1 MLPPDRSPP
10 SRPSAVEGRNE
21 RGTEGA
27 DHVSAREAVALLGVR
42 LPTLYAYVSRGLVA
56 SIPGPKRKQRLY
68 RLADLERL
76 KARHD
81 ARAGH
86 AAVAAGALRWGEPV
100 LDSAITRI
108 DPDGAHYR
116 GVCAVGLA
124 KEDAAFEAVA
134 ELLWRGSLPQGAGRP
149 WAAPGFGAPAAE
161 LAAALSDGGSE
172 ADPLLRLAV
181 ALPALAGRD
190 PHRTQP
196 SPDAECARARVLMVR
211 LRAALAL
218 GHAARLRRA
227 LEAPSM
233 AAGVLV
239 ALGGRADAESVR
251 AINRCLVLCADHE
264 LNASTF
270 AARVA
275 ASAGCDLYAC
285 VSAALAV
292 LTGARHGGM
301 SRVVEAMVAD
311 VGSPEGARRFV
322 EERCRR
328 GELIPGFGHRLY
340 PDRDPRAEALLGF
353 ARGPLGPDSRRD
365 TLLAL
370 VDAVRTVGREP
381 PTLDVG
387 LVATTRALRLPAGSA
402 AALFAMGRIAGWIAH
417 VLEQREAGYLLRP
430 RARYIGP

>member
-1 MLPPDRSPP
+1 VSVARI
-10 SRPSAVEGRNE
+10 A
-21 RGTEGA
+21 GA

-56 SIPGPKRKQRLY
+56 SIPGPKRKERLY

-108 DPDGAHYR
+108 DRDGAHYR
-116 GVCAVGLA
+116 GASAVDLA
-124 KEDAAFEAVA
+124 KEDVAFEAVA
-134 ELLWRGSLPQGAGRP
+134 ELLWRGRRP
-149 WAAPGFGAPAAE
+149 ERDPRWRARGFGAPADK
-161 LAAALSDGGSE
+161 LAAALADRRAE

-181 ALPALAGRD
+181 ALLALASRD
-190 PHRTQP
+190 RDRAQT
-196 SPDAECARARVLMVR
+196 SPEAECGRARALMVR

-218 GHAARLRRA
+218 GDARRIRRA
-227 LEAPSM
+227 LEASSM

-251 AINRCLVLCADHE
+251 MTNQCLVLCADHE
-264 LNASTF
+264 LNVSTF

-285 VSAALAV
+285 VNAALAV
-292 LTGARHGGM
+292 LTGSRHGGM
-301 SRVVEAMVAD
+301 SRLVEATVAE

-322 EERCRR
+322 EEQAER
-328 GELIPGFGHRLY
+328 GAMIAGFGHPLY
-340 PDRDPRAEALLGF
+340 PERDPRGEVLLAL
-353 ARGPLGPDSRRD
+353 ARRQRGVDVRQD
-365 TLLAL
+365 TLFAL
-370 VDAVRTVGREP
+370 VDAVRAVGREP

-387 LVATTRALRLPAGSA
+387 LVAVTRALGLPAGSG

-430 RARYIGP
+430 RARYVGR